1 MMLRANPSW
10 FPTSS
15 PQLIKRRPFLNIRE
29 RNLFLSLKE
38 KRETVYF
45 DSENKGYEKR
55 WEDLAGW
62 GCSRV
67 LNEPNNWV
75 WAKGN
80 YRLTKGSLFEIVK
93 LFFKP
98 FRRRNRI

>member
-1 MMLRANPSW
+1 MMFRVNPSW
-10 FPTSS
+10 FPTSP
-15 PQLIKRRPFLNIRE
+15 PQLLRRRPFLNIRE

-67 LNEPNNWV
+67 PGESNNWV
-75 WAKGN
+75 RPKGN
-80 YRLTKGSLFEIVK
+80 HKLTKDSLFEIVR
-93 LFFKP
+93 LFFYP
-98 FRRRNRI
+98 LF